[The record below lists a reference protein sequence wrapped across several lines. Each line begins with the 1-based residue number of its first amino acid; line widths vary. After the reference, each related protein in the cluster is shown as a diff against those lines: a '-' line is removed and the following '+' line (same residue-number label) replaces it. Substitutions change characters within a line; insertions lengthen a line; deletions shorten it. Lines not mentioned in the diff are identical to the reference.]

1 MTSRIRCS
9 CGRVYDPQKHT
20 QCPDCGAESPVE
32 SVVVSEKIKTS
43 EPPKITPEPKPE
55 EQGQSESIV
64 DFLKTMPRPVYAA
77 TAVFLLLILF
87 FSLRPRHGGKSTD
100 TSGGERV
107 APAAHEE
114 PSPTQSATIPPL
126 IPPGSMIP
134 PSYSMGSVNLNEMIA
149 NAAPGSTVTVPAGLY
164 PGGLVVTRGVHIVA
178 DPRSGGQ
185 IFIQSEGK
193 EGLTV
198 RAKGVSVQG
207 IQFVCNGIGA
217 LPAISVAD
225 GADLQMDGCKVQSM
239 SALGVEVNG
248 NASIKA
254 LGSAFSASKGTAVR
268 LDKHAQGSFTQ
279 SAFSNSIIGLALM
292 EGAKADLHS
301 CAFEQIGM
309 SESSGAIIA
318 ANGDTTELTG
328 DDCHFSNNSV
338 GIQVSDKASI
348 ALTKSEFKDNN
359 GLSSR
364 GVISSGVLVLRD
376 SSHGTIRSSSLTNS
390 SPYALNVMSGSNLLL
405 EDSEIVGSRT
415 VGLVIGDRNS
425 PGAHADVKRS
435 HFSRNATGIGVYA
448 GGSATIEDSEC
459 RGNNEGVLVFDA
471 GSQVKLIKTSL
482 TYNRDH
488 GLYAYS
494 NADVTAID
502 SNIQNNARGAQSGTQ
517 RKSVQR
523 ASVRLENC
531 HFGGNQVFGAGAFVQ
546 SQLALVNCVFDGT
559 DKTNVYHE
567 RGAIVQT
574 DAAPVGPDASASAS
588 PENSPESD
596 TANNSGSSTSQKTK
610 RKVDKYRRN
619 DDLSRLIRRW
629 VPGR

>member
-1 MTSRIRCS
+1 MTSRVRCG
-9 CGRVYDPQKHT
+9 CGRIYDPIKHPT
-20 QCPDCGAESPVE
+20 CPDCGAESAVE
-32 SVVVSEKIKTS
+32 SVVVAEKIK
-43 EPPKITPEPKPE
+43 PPSPPEL
-55 EQGQSESIV
+55 EQELKDADQRPQGGSIP
-64 DFLKTMPRPVYAA
+64 DLLKTVPLPIYAVATVFLIIILILALRSHRGSQTADASKSERSVPSPASSPSQTA
-77 TAVFLLLILF
+77 TAPPQI
-87 FSLRPRHGGKSTD
+87 P
-100 TSGGERV
+100 SGG
-107 APAAHEE
+107 
-114 PSPTQSATIPPL
+114 II
-126 IPPGSMIP
+126 IPPGAMTA
-134 PSYSMGSVNLNEMIA
+134 GVDLNELIT
-149 NAAPGSTVTVPAGLY
+149 NAPAGGTVTVPAGLY
-164 PGGLVVTRGVHIVA
+164 PGGLIATRAVRIVA

-193 EGLTV
+193 ECLSV

-207 IQFVCNGIGA
+207 VQFMCNGIGA

-225 GADLQMDGCKVQSM
+225 GAELQMEGCKVQST
-239 SALGVEVNG
+239 STLGVQVSG

-254 LGSAFSASKGTAVR
+254 LGSTFAAAKGSAVR
-268 LDKHAQGSFTQ
+268 LERHAQGNFTQ

-301 CAFEQIGM
+301 CAFEQIGVG
-309 SESSGAIIA
+309 ESSGAIIA
-318 ANGDTTELTG
+318 ASGDTTELTG
-328 DDCHFSNNSV
+328 EDCHFSNNSV

-364 GVISSGVLVLRD
+364 GVINSGVLVLRD
-376 SSHGTIRSSSLTNS
+376 SSHGTIRGSSLTNS
-390 SPYALNVMSGSNLLL
+390 SPYALNVMGGSNLLL
-405 EDSEIVGSRT
+405 EDTEIVGSRT

-482 TYNRDH
+482 NYNRDH

-517 RKSVQR
+517 RKSAQR

-546 SQLALVNCVFDGT
+546 SQLAVVNCVFDGT

-574 DAAPVGPDASASAS
+574 DAAPVSPDASASAS
-588 PENSPESD
+588 PESSPESAS
-596 TANNSGSSTSQKTK
+596 ANNSGTSQKPK
-610 RKVDKYRRN
+610 RKAEKYRRN